1 MKTRKRI
8 ALALALALP
17 AIALPGCYVVPVAP
31 DGTPLYVAPA
41 PAPASRP
48 GAPSAAFPA
57 VMQARLYPAN
67 EAASRIGP
75 LSGTVTN
82 MMNGKGRLQLVYKNE
97 VMIGEA
103 TRVADD
109 ERRGVASASGSSGAY
124 MSCEYQMRTPVQGTG
139 ICSFSDGA
147 RYQVHIGG

>member
-1 MKTRKRI
+1 MKSKKH
-8 ALALALALP
+8 L
-17 AIALPGCYVVPVAP
+17 AIALTFPVFALSACYVVPVAP
-31 DGTPLYVAPA
+31 DGTPMWPVPAAAPQ
-41 PAPASRP
+41 P
-48 GAPSAAFPA
+48 GAAGSTVPA

-67 EAASRIGP
+67 DVASRGGV

-82 MMNGKGRLQLVYKNE
+82 MMTGKGRLQLAYKGD
-97 VMIGEA
+97 MLIGEA

-109 ERRGVASASGSSGAY
+109 ERRGVASAVGSNGTY

-139 ICSFSDGA
+139 ICTLSDGA

>member
-1 MKTRKRI
+1 MKTRMQNAFVPALA
-8 ALALALALP
+8 ALALS
-17 AIALPGCYVVPVAP
+17 GCYVVPVAP
-31 DGTPLYVAPA
+31 DGTPVVAVPA
-41 PAPASRP
+41 PAAAPRQGAP
-48 GAPSAAFPA
+48 GADFPA

-67 EAASRIGP
+67 EAASRVGP

-82 MMNGKGRLQLVYKNE
+82 MMNGKGRLQLVYRNE
-97 VMIGEA
+97 VMSGEA

>member
-1 MKTRKRI
+1 MKTRKRSAI
-8 ALALALALP
+8 AIALALP
-17 AIALPGCYVVPVAP
+17 ALALTGCYVVPVAP
-31 DGTPLYVAPA
+31 DGTPVVAVP
-41 PAPASRP
+41 
-48 GAPSAAFPA
+48 APSAAPRQGAPGADFPS

-82 MMNGKGRLQLVYKNE
+82 MMNGKGRLQLVYRNE
-97 VMIGEA
+97 VLTGEA

-124 MSCEYQMRTPVQGTG
+124 MSCEYRMRTPVQGTG

-147 RYQVHIGG
+147 RFQVHIGG

>member
-1 MKTRKRI
+1 MKSRKRI
-8 ALALALALP
+8 AIALALP
-17 AIALPGCYVVPVAP
+17 ALSLASCYVIPVAP
-31 DGTPLYVAPA
+31 DGTPILVAPPP
-41 PAPASRP
+41 PAARP
-48 GAPSAAFPA
+48 GAPGAAFPA

-82 MMNGKGRLQLVYKNE
+82 RMNGKGRLQLVYKNE

-109 ERRGVASASGSSGAY
+109 ERRGVASASGASGSY

-139 ICSFSDGA
+139 ICAFSDGA
-147 RYQVHIGG
+147 RFQVHIGG

>member
-1 MKTRKRI
+1 MKTRNRI
-8 ALALALALP
+8 AIAVALALP
-17 AIALPGCYVVPVAP
+17 ALALPGCYVVPVGP
-31 DGTPLYVAPA
+31 DGRPVLAVPVNAPA
-41 PAPASRP
+41 PRYGAPA
-48 GAPSAAFPA
+48 ADFPA
-57 VMQARLYPAN
+57 VVQARLYPAN

-97 VMIGEA
+97 VMIGVA

-109 ERRGVASASGSSGAY
+109 ERRGVASASGSSGSY

-147 RYQVHIGG
+147 RFQVHIGG

>member
-1 MKTRKRI
+1 MKTRKRSAI
-8 ALALALALP
+8 ALALALP
-17 AIALPGCYVVPVAP
+17 ALALPGCYVVPVAP
-31 DGTPLYVAPA
+31 DGTPVLAVPAAAPRSGA
-41 PAPASRP
+41 P
-48 GAPSAAFPA
+48 GAEFPA

-67 EAASRIGP
+67 EAASRVGP

-97 VMIGEA
+97 VMAGEA

-109 ERRGVASASGSSGAY
+109 ERRGVASASGPNGAY

>member
-1 MKTRKRI
+1 MKTRKSMI
-8 ALALALALP
+8 AIALSLPALALS
-17 AIALPGCYVVPVAP
+17 GCYVIPVAP

-41 PAPASRP
+41 PASAQRSGAP
-48 GAPSAAFPA
+48 GAAYPE

-67 EAASRIGP
+67 EAASRVGP

-82 MMNGKGRLQLVYKNE
+82 MMNGKGRFQLSYKGE
-97 VMIGEA
+97 AMLGEA

-139 ICSFSDGA
+139 TCQFSDGA
-147 RYQVHIGG
+147 HYQVHIGG